1 MRARLL
7 DFLSFIALAIL
18 AAGALGVAGIGP
30 LARQSQATFGN
41 EPFSLDY
48 RSLIMGT
55 VLGVIL
61 SSVGRLPWVDL
72 PRRAVNW
79 IYSNERRLIRC
90 GYAAAFLAVLL
101 FY

>member
-1 MRARLL
+1 MKARAL

-30 LARQSQATFGN
+30 LARQSQAAFGG
-41 EPFSLDY
+41 EAFALDY
-48 RSLIMGT
+48 RSLILGT
-55 VLGVIL
+55 VLGVVL
-61 SSVGRLPWVDL
+61 SSAGRLPWGDL
-72 PRRAVNW
+72 PRRTINW
-79 IYSNERRLIRC
+79 IYANERKLMRF